1 MPKTRGRPKKSPSVE
16 STTQR
21 SFKEKELEE
30 IKPKPKSKGKTLR
43 SIDKLNPEEVTVDL
57 GEANEGLIAELT

>member
-1 MPKTRGRPKKSPSVE
+1 MPKKRGRPKKSPSVE

-30 IKPKPKSKGKTLR
+30 IKPKPKSKEKPLK
-43 SIDKLNPEEVTVDL
+43 SVNKSNHEEVTVDL